1 MSHPSK
7 HEGDVQEGFPQGSDR
22 KDLLAGNIGTCLQIQ
37 HLGNGIES
45 EARLGYTQREFK
57 V

>member
-45 EARLGYTQREFK
+45 EASLGYTHREFK